1 MTFYDRFT
9 KFQELTNYEKNK
21 KINIE
26 LKELRNET
34 NMQLSKM
41 KFLTTID
48 LSLLTLISSN
58 FFYINKD
65 EILDKIVNERF
76 INMFCY
82 SGAIFSLVVSLLICV
97 AFLSSPSNKSDN
109 YHIGSIR
116 INSVNFLK
124 KLQKNEKLA
133 AIFFS
138 FGIGFIIY
146 LLLLGVGLVG

>member
-1 MTFYDRFT
+1 M
-9 KFQELTNYEKNK
+9 KKNK

-65 EILDKIVNERF
+65 EVLDKIVNERF

-82 SGAIFSLVVSLLICV
+82 YGAIFSLVVSLLICV
-97 AFLSSPSNKSDN
+97 TFLSSPSNKSDN

-116 INSVNFLK
+116 TNSVNFLK

-133 AIFFS
+133 TIFFS

>member
-1 MTFYDRFT
+1 M
-9 KFQELTNYEKNK
+9 KKNK
-21 KINIE
+21 KKNIE

-65 EILDKIVNERF
+65 EVLDKIVNERF

-82 SGAIFSLVVSLLICV
+82 CGAIFSLVVSLLICV
-97 AFLSSPSNKSDN
+97 TFCRRLQ
-109 YHIGSIR
+109 
-116 INSVNFLK
+116 INL
-124 KLQKNEKLA
+124 
-133 AIFFS
+133 IT
-138 FGIGFIIY
+138 II
-146 LLLLGVGLVG
+146 